1 MILARA
7 KNLVKFGI
15 SDLNF
20 KFLVGKVFH
29 IPLLLGSFKPPK
41 WFYKSASVIKWHDI
55 CHGKVGF

>member
-7 KNLVKFGI
+7 KNFVKFEI

-29 IPLLLGSFKPPK
+29 ISDAPSRV
-41 WFYKSASVIKWHDI
+41 S
-55 CHGKVGF
+55 